1 MIQLVLTV
9 CLAAAPATCKEER
22 PTFEASLSLMS
33 CATQGQ
39 LLASQWIAEHPTYT
53 LNKWRCEANKPRE
66 TPI

>member
-9 CLAAAPATCKEER
+9 CLAAAPTTCKEER
-22 PTFEASLSLMS
+22 PFFDGSLLA

-39 LLASQWIAEHPTYT
+39 LVAARWISEHPAYT
-53 LNKWRCEANKPRE
+53 LNRWRCEPSRPRE